1 MTDETKVE
9 STTSSRG
16 AQWTTAGGILAL
28 AAQALTN
35 GNGLLGGLTG
45 NGGNVAANAATLA
58 IAQKD
63 SEIALLKAK
72 VETRDEVSQVYAA
85 LRARDQAQDAVIA
98 GIDKRVAAIEVAAP
112 LREQIVE
119 QKIDSYAKQTSEG
132 LAALA
137 ATVASITKTVV
148 PKDSI
153 CPEVMARYNS
163 WTAPTTTTTTT

>member
-16 AQWTTAGGILAL
+16 AQWTTAGGVLAL
-28 AAQALTN
+28 ATKALI
-35 GNGLLGGLTG
+35 GDGGVLGGLTG
-45 NGGNVAANAATLA
+45 NGGVANATLTL
-58 IAQKD
+58 AQKD

-72 VETRDEVSQVYAA
+72 VETRDEVSQVYAV
-85 LRARDQAQDAVIA
+85 LRARDQEQDAVIS
-98 GIDKRVAAIEVAAP
+98 GIDKRLAAIEVAAP
-112 LREQIVE
+112 LREQLVE
-119 QKIDSYAKQTSEG
+119 QRIDSLAKQTSDG

-137 ATVASITKTVV
+137 ATVASITKMVV

-163 WTAPTTTTTTT
+163 WTAPTTTTTT